1 MTRISR
7 KSNEGI
13 VTMHDIAA
21 RAEVSQT
28 TVSFVLNG
36 RTDRA
41 SISPE
46 TCERVLT
53 AARDLGYQRN
63 QLARA
68 MVTGKSR
75 ILSVLTAP
83 QHGENMARILAG
95 AHEAANQNDYL
106 LKVQYLPNN
115 VIDEAT
121 IVRCLEWRLAGA
133 MILGLEES
141 MQDALYAKLSAW
153 GIALVTVDNARCYE
167 HSLHV
172 SSDNDRGIRQ
182 VLQHLIELG
191 HERIAFLGGRPNL
204 ISLER
209 EQSFRM
215 ILTEAGLPVCD
226 PWIRHSSWS
235 NPAVIEE
242 AAVGILTAIEGRPT
256 AVVCAS
262 DTAAMVV
269 LRVARAR
276 GLRLPAD
283 LSVTGFTNSTLSA
296 VADPPLTTVDQPFHA
311 MGHTAATHLVQMAES
326 SGGAERQ
333 ASPVLLPT
341 QLILRESTARRL

>member
-106 LKVQYLPNN
+106 LKVQY
-115 VIDEAT
+115 
-121 IVRCLEWRLAGA
+121 LAGA

-296 VADPPLTTVDQPFHA
+296 VADPPLTTVEQPFHA